1 MEEQLNPENF
11 KIIGAFV
18 IGIIT
23 MGIIP
28 LIKVI
33 GATWKRNAPL
43 REERKRKRLE
53 KRKNKIS

>member
-1 MEEQLNPENF
+1 MNENLNSENF

-43 REERKRKRLE
+43 REERKKKRLE